1 MAEPIMRQATAGLN
15 TIQKIATGGQP
26 TTRAS
31 TNNAIDTS
39 NYGLNVLN
47 SLTKAAGSYA
57 DFKVTEEKM
66 DREADIV
73 KQRNQAVMTKRPTDD
88 STQAG
93 YVAHSIVNMQNKS
106 IKLRDKFKQD
116 SKTFSG
122 SDEEWTNHLVSGF
135 QSLQD
140 EVLAEYPP
148 VLGEADKT
156 SQLSAITD
164 MFSEH
169 LNYLS
174 DVRVSDSLEQE
185 QIKRVTA
192 FQDNILLKSADLDGD
207 SLAKAM
213 TSVMNENRLAL
224 KLTEQEAEKVLVSA
238 AVDAANQGDSRLI
251 EFTKNYSG
259 SGKSP
264 LYKRYGEL
272 QQAAKVAGKVW
283 AAENQGSLAVAKDE
297 LNSSFMSGTMSWSE
311 YTKAAEQLNKT
322 TGNTAYTDSELLSA
336 KQSRASKTATAVD
349 VSEYLKSDKILGL
362 VVGDNKMRQKI
373 VEAKTESLGLIGQAW
388 LRQSGKEGD
397 PEAAAIVAKRL
408 NVEKAKWLSNNQL
421 VDEDWK
427 NIFEVLPQFNLANQE
442 PDASTPDEFNKA
454 LDLWYTLDDGSRLAH
469 TTPKTAALMQNFDIF
484 RQQGMTSIQ
493 ALQNAQKS
501 VNNPQ
506 KFTGKQLTE
515 ISDSAIDV
523 ADDLTSGSILPW
535 DSAPDWYRERV
546 RRMLSDA
553 TLANM
558 QAGYV
563 DKDKAATDAGKA
575 IENNYTTLNNGQM
588 IFGRRSELAEK
599 MQVHPEDIE
608 LTLDTYLE
616 RNKTVIEDASGTT
629 IDRVYFDR
637 QAGRDIIYI
646 RSGDTGFPVGSP
658 ILLSDLKVG
667 RDNYLANS
675 NTKVS
680 RAVVGSELYEEEER
694 AKEKIVTSIL
704 NDNKAGYDKRT
715 KLWTPVDDT
724 IGYGHKLTPKE
735 KSDGFITI
743 GKDTYKF
750 EDGDSEITEYV
761 AKKLLAADSKVA
773 DSKLQVEVK
782 GFADLSKRQQ
792 AQVRGIYISGKLTPE
807 LVDSIKAHA
816 KTGSMEPLE
825 L

>member
-1 MAEPIMRQATAGLN
+1 MAEPIRRQATAGLA
-15 TIQKIATGGQP
+15 TIQTLAAGGQP

-31 TNNAIDTS
+31 VNNGIDGS
-39 NYGLNVLN
+39 NYGLTVLN
-47 SLTKAAGSYA
+47 SLTKAAGAVA
-57 DFKVTEEKM
+57 DYRVTEEKKE
-66 DREADIV
+66 READIV
-73 KQRNQAVMTKRPTDD
+73 RQRNKAVMGERPTDD
-88 STQAG
+88 ATQSG
-93 YVAHSIVNMQNKS
+93 YVAHSVVTIQNNA
-106 IKLRDKFKQD
+106 LRLRRQLEED
-116 SKTFSG
+116 SKSFSG
-122 SDEEWTNHLVSGF
+122 SDDEWAEYTRSRF
-135 QSLQD
+135 KEMQD
-140 EVLAEYPP
+140 TVLAEYPTA
-148 VLGEADKT
+148 LGEDEKT
-156 SQLSAITD
+156 TQLSAITD
-164 MFSEH
+164 IFSEQ
-169 LNYLS
+169 LPYLS
-174 DVRVSDSLEQE
+174 DVRISDSLEQE

-213 TSVMNENRLAL
+213 SSVMTENRLAL

-251 EFTKNYSG
+251 EFTKNYTG

-283 AAENQGSLAVAKDE
+283 ASENQGSLAIAKDE
-297 LNSSFMSGTMSWSE
+297 LNSSFMSGTMSWSD

-373 VEAKTESLGLIGQAW
+373 VEAKTEALLMAGQAR
-388 LRQSGKEGD
+388 LRQEGN
-397 PEAAAIVAKRL
+397 L
-408 NVEKAKWLSNNQL
+408 NNQEEVNKVLKGIAFEKAKWLSSKQL
-421 VDEDWK
+421 VDDDWK

-454 LDLWYTLDDGSRLAH
+454 LNLWYTLDEGSRLAH

-506 KFTGKQLTE
+506 KFTGKQLIE
-515 ISDSAIDV
+515 ISDSAISV

-563 DKDKAATDAGKA
+563 DKDTAATDAGKA
-575 IENNYTTLNNGQM
+575 IENNYTTLDNGQM

-599 MQVHPEDIE
+599 MQVHPDDIE

-616 RNKTVIEDASGTT
+616 RNKNVIEDASGTT

-637 QAGRDIIYI
+637 QAGRDIVYI
-646 RSGDTGFPVGSP
+646 RSGDTGFPIGGP
-658 ILLSDLKVG
+658 ILLSSLKVG
-667 RDNYLANS
+667 RDAYLANS

-680 RAVVGSELYEEEER
+680 RAAVGSELYEEEER

-704 NDNKAGYDKRT
+704 NANKSGYDKRT
-715 KLWTPVDDT
+715 KLWTPVDGT
-724 IGYGHKLTPKE
+724 IGYGHKLTAKE

-743 GKDTYKF
+743 GNDTYKF
-750 EDGDSEITEYV
+750 EDGDSEVTEYV
-761 AKKLLAADSKVA
+761 AKKLLASDSKVA
-773 DSKLQVEVK
+773 ESKLQVEVK
-782 GFADLSKRQQ
+782 GFADLSERQR
-792 AQVRGIYISGKLTPE
+792 AQVRGLYISGKLTPE
-807 LVDSIKAHA
+807 LVESIKAHA